1 MKTSYVFMYT
11 ISYENLVWDVFMYT
25 ISYENLV
32 SAVAASRT
40 HKVVCL
46 ETYTKSTGFLFRLF
60 IVYRHHQN
68 WKLNADF

>member
-32 SAVAASRT
+32 SAFVASRNRR
-40 HKVVCL
+40 VVFL
-46 ETYTKSTGFLFRLF
+46 DTYTKSNGFLIGLS

-68 WKLNADF
+68 WKHNADF